1 MYTVHIIQPTS
12 NCQQM
17 VLSHGRQAGRQTDRQ
32 TDRKSISSSDS
43 QSAHL
48 PVRESAKR
56 SPKITKRSPNVSLDI
71 IVLLFLPVP

>member
-1 MYTVHIIQPTS
+1 MYTVHIIWPTS
-12 NCQQM
+12 NWQQM
-17 VLSHGRQAGRQTDRQ
+17 VLSHGRQAG
-32 TDRKSISSSDS
+32 S

-48 PVRESAKR
+48 PVKEFAKQ